1 MFCSLRKRLV
11 VLFNRVTSLSQT
23 ATLQSSR
30 KMLWRYANTVKF
42 PKKNTQSLHLFVKH
56 FLGLCCFLE
65 EIFIF
70 FYETIKWMYGNP
82 RKGNE
87 A

>member
-11 VLFNRVTSLSQT
+11 VLFNRG
-23 ATLQSSR
+23 
-30 KMLWRYANTVKF
+30 KITVKF
-42 PKKNTQSLHLFVKH
+42 RRKYPELTVVKH
-56 FLGLCCFLE
+56 FLRLCCFLE
-65 EIFIF
+65 ETFIF
-70 FYETIKWMYGNP
+70 FYETIKWMFGNP